1 MSGKAR
7 SGLILSAGLDLKEA
21 MRSRWFHIYS
31 LVFTGLM
38 VLLIS
43 MGITESR
50 VLGFTGLSRL
60 LVTFIQLTMAIL
72 PLFVLVTTVRSL
84 VGDREAGTLEYLLSF
99 PIKLSDW
106 YWGKLLGRL
115 FVVVVP
121 IGIALVI
128 AASFSLI
135 KGHALPYLEIAY
147 YSGLVVSLALCFL
160 GFAFFLSSIAKSTE
174 FALGLSLLIWLL
186 LVAFLDLILI
196 GVLIRE
202 NFDPNFVLAIALA
215 NPLQTFRTAAMILF
229 DPQLVL
235 LGPAAFLI
243 LDNFGSQG
251 YVFWA
256 LAYPSGLGLV
266 FAALGFWRMRSG
278 DLV

>member
-1 MSGKAR
+1 MR
-7 SGLILSAGLDLKEA
+7 SGLFLSAALDLKEA
-21 MRSRWFHIYS
+21 MQSRWFHIYS
-31 LVFTGLM
+31 LVFVGLM
-38 VLLIS
+38 ILLIS
-43 MGITESR
+43 MGLTESR

-72 PLFVLVTTVRSL
+72 PLFILVTTVRSM

-99 PIKLSDW
+99 PIRLRDW

-115 FVVVVP
+115 IVTVVP
-121 IGIALVI
+121 IGVALLI
-128 AASFSLI
+128 AALYGAI
-135 KGHALPYLEIAY
+135 KGVSLPYLELIY
-147 YSGLVVSLALCFL
+147 YTGLILALSVCFL
-160 GFAFFLSSIAKSTE
+160 GMAFLLSSFARSSE
-174 FALGLSLLIWLL
+174 FALGLSLLIWLV

-202 NFDPNFVLAIALA
+202 NFDPDFVLSIALA

-235 LGPAAFLI
+235 LGPAAYLI
-243 LDNFGSQG
+243 LDNFGADG
-251 YVFWA
+251 YVIWA
-256 LAYPSGLGLV
+256 LLYPTGLGLL
-266 FAALGFWRMRSG
+266 FALIGFWRMRSG